1 MSVTHLVFSMS
12 ASLVYVNTTIG
23 AATGGAAGVALT
35 FDKLAWGSGIRTAQG
50 CDFCGRQARI
60 GALNLLTLSDR
71 NQPTKG
77 FSMAR
82 LTASN
87 VSLQEQL
94 VSDMKSSIAD
104 AEDMLKDTA
113 DQVGDKFAR
122 LRSRI
127 QDRLKDAKARL
138 ADAEEALVYNTRAA
152 ARATDDYV
160 HESPWTAIGIAA
172 GVGVLIGMTLGR
184 R

>member
-1 MSVTHLVFSMS
+1 MLYLLAARDLLLALARLEWP
-12 ASLVYVNTTIG
+12 ASSGFRVLQ
-23 AATGGAAGVALT
+23 TGWGRPPIRP
-35 FDKLAWGSGIRTAQG
+35 AWSRQ
-50 CDFCGRQARI
+50 FCRRQARI
-60 GALNLLTLSDR
+60 GELNLITLACP
-71 NQPTKG
+71 NQPKKEFTISK
-77 FSMAR
+77 
-82 LTASN
+82 LTASLL
-87 VSLQEQL
+87 SEQEQL

-104 AEDMLKDTA
+104 AEDMLQETA

-138 ADAEEALVYNTRAA
+138 ADAEEALVYKTRAA

-172 GVGVLIGMTLGR
+172 GVGVLIGMALGR